1 MAVLIT
7 GGARS
12 GKSLFA
18 EKYAAHQGK
27 EGIYIATSQIFD
39 DEMHERV
46 SRHQLRRLD
55 ADGFHWAT
63 IEEPYE
69 RSAVLSDKA
78 NSIILIDCLTLWLSN
93 RLLRN
98 EHDPNAGD
106 IVLAKVDELASVLSR
121 HSDQV
126 IAVTNEVGDSIVPEY
141 PLGRQFRDLSGIM
154 NQRIAA
160 ISNKVFLVTAGI
172 PIELKSQAYQLP
184 NEDHHAH
191 SRWGQ

>member
-18 EKYAAHQGK
+18 EHYAAHQGK
-27 EGIYIATSQIFD
+27 EGIYIATSQVFD
-39 DEMHERV
+39 DEMRERV
-46 SRHQLRRLD
+46 SRHQSRRLD
-55 ADGFHWAT
+55 ADGFHWTT
-63 IEEPYE
+63 IEESYE
-69 RSAVLSDKA
+69 LSTVLSNKA

-93 RLLRN
+93 WLLRY
-98 EHDPNAGD
+98 EHESNCTDM
-106 IVLAKVDELASVLSR
+106 VLTKVDELATVLSQ

-126 IAVTNEVGDSIVPEY
+126 IAVTNEVDDSIVPEY

-172 PIELKSQAYQLP
+172 PIELKSQAYEFP

-191 SRWGQ
+191 ARWSP